1 MSKENAKILSG
12 ESGVKK
18 VNEVGKAKEG
28 RGKVGEL
35 RRIKEE
41 KKKMSGVG
49 KMKKGR
55 KTNGDKGVKGVNKT
69 GKDKR
74 FWKNEQA
81 IQRAFFRAKRAIGA
95 KLLARRAKVS
105 RATLYRH
112 HKNGYQIMP
121 DIEQET
127 LNVFEQQMSEV
138 KLKKGV
144 KVQWLFYRMLSYI
157 RKNRTKFRVMVQ
169 RGDERILEQMVDDL
183 MPKIVQNYHISME
196 NEEMVRVYQKEITG
210 VVETWILDGFEK
222 SEMSIL
228 KDIMYLTRTAR
239 KHLMM
244 IGR

>member
-1 MSKENAKILSG
+1 MSKENAKNMSG
-12 ESGVKK
+12 KSGVKNMK
-18 VNEVGKAKEG
+18 NNVKMVSEVEKTRVQEG
-28 RGKVGEL
+28 ED
-35 RRIKEE
+35 E
-41 KKKMSGVG
+41 
-49 KMKKGR
+49 
-55 KTNGDKGVKGVNKT
+55 NKGVERTNKT
-69 GKDKR
+69 KKDKR
-74 FWKNEQA
+74 FWKNERA
-81 IQRAFFRAKRAIGA
+81 IQKAFFRAQEVIGA
-95 KLLARRAKVS
+95 KLLAKRAKVS

-112 HKNGYQIMP
+112 HKNVYRIMP

-210 VVETWILDGFEK
+210 VIETWILDGFEK
-222 SEMSIL
+222 SEMSVL
-228 KDIMYLTRTAR
+228 RDIMYLTRTAR
-239 KHLMM
+239 KHLMT